1 MIKHSLED
9 RRGREHRQSG
19 QGRKPAAIT
28 NSPRVVSV
36 FHFTIPLSPLVLF
49 LGAKVSHHNEF
60 AFIHLGVVSVFHL
73 SIFAPCFSF
82 HAKSAKKREE
92 KIIVI
97 PTWFGIP
104 Q

>member
-1 MIKHSLED
+1 
-9 RRGREHRQSG
+9 
-19 QGRKPAAIT
+19 
-28 NSPRVVSV
+28 
-36 FHFTIPLSPLVLF
+36 
-49 LGAKVSHHNEF
+49 
-60 AFIHLGVVSVFHL
+60 LGVVSVFHL